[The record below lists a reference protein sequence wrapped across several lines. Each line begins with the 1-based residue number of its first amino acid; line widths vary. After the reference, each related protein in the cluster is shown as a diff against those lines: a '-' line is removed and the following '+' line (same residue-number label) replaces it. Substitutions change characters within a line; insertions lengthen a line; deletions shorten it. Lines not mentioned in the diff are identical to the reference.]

1 MLNGQRVERGKA
13 LNQIPGTMP
22 GIADLPGGCAYHP
35 RCERAYAGCHIN
47 IPEFEAHGARRI
59 ACFRPLIEKAEAE
72 ANAVVSEAQNKAD
85 TSIAEARKEA
95 EGKRLRAQRRTGLEE
110 FLAESEA
117 EAEKEAKKVKK
128 EYNKRVKEIM
138 NTSDEKIK
146 EAVDFVLKEVLPQ

>member
-1 MLNGQRVERGKA
+1 MEMKNILSLGERLKA
-13 LNQIPGTMP
+13 
-22 GIADLPGGCAYHP
+22 
-35 RCERAYAGCHIN
+35 
-47 IPEFEAHGARRI
+47 
-59 ACFRPLIEKAEAE
+59 LIEKAEAE
-72 ANAVVSEAQNKAD
+72 ANAVVSEVQNKAD
-85 TSIAEARKEA
+85 TSIAEARKED

-146 EAVDFVLKEVLPQ
+146 EAVDFVIKEVLPQ